1 MELRFIT
8 LVLLSALLSTTALA
22 PASGLGDLRSRT
34 SSTGGPWL
42 ARAAF
47 SSDGIAGLAADIA
60 GLPISTAALVKA
72 FDSRNDADAFVV
84 PTPLV
89 KWACERHSCTRI
101 FPTDPTLH
109 EAAQLSGAPIS
120 AKVSKAGG
128 ECCTESLRAW
138 LAALETRS
146 GRRLLDVDAYLTSA
160 PTHAKTSASLGWHI
174 DDIDVLLIMLRGR
187 KRFCV
192 AGRTLGSEVSI
203 DHCMSPGDAIFI
215 PALTFHSGGSAE
227 PEESLMISIAFAPD
241 AKEDRVITSE
251 TVDRW
256 RLVRQALLET
266 LAPPVEHGGSGSR
279 LTSHSWSWAS
289 STEGA
294 AALRGVF
301 PLGSSRAILLQ
312 PFLPPPPPKPCLSTK
327 GDSEADGEEAAAAD
341 AADAAD
347 AAEAADALTICTGN
361 RCWRNGAGRLLGA
374 ACERASGARVAV
386 RSVGCSG
393 VCPRD
398 AVSLCEGPEC
408 PGTPLALPAADEAQ
422 AGASAETAL
431 AMVQRARGGQGSRA
445 RLTMSLPDEETD
457 EEDSVALPLAKRAVA
472 LLGDALFLAWS
483 AAIQAAGLAFS
494 LGFVLNLCGFGYR
507 FTLQPPSLQIG
518 TLAGMRAENAERRFL
533 TEDFNSLFPEKH

>member
-1 MELRFIT
+1 MLRLGA
-8 LVLLSALLSTTALA
+8 LVLLYVLLPTTALA
-22 PASGLGDLRSRT
+22 PASWLADLRSRT

-42 ARAAF
+42 ATAAF
-47 SSDGIAGLAADIA
+47 SSDDIAGLAADIA

-89 KWACERHSCTRI
+89 KWACEGHSCTRI
-101 FPTDPTLH
+101 FPNNPTLH
-109 EAAQLSGAPIS
+109 EAAQLSGAAIS

-128 ECCTESLRAW
+128 ECCTESLRTW

-146 GRRLLDVDAYLTSA
+146 GRCLLDVDAYLTSA

-203 DHCMSPGDAIFI
+203 DHCMLPGDSIFI

-241 AKEDRVITSE
+241 AKKDRVITSE

-256 RLVRQALLET
+256 RLIRQALLET
-266 LAPPVEHGGSGSR
+266 LAPPVEHGGSGGR
-279 LTSHSWSWAS
+279 LASHSWSWAS

-294 AALRGVF
+294 AALRAVF
-301 PLGSSRAILLQ
+301 PRGSSRDALLE
-312 PFLPPPPPKPCLSTK
+312 PFLPPPPPEPRL
-327 GDSEADGEEAAAAD
+327 GPSEADSAAD
-341 AADAAD
+341 AT
-347 AAEAADALTICTGN
+347 DALTICTGN

-374 ACERASGARVAV
+374 ACERASGTRVAV

-398 AVSLCEGPEC
+398 AVSVCEGPEC
-408 PGTPLALPAADEAQ
+408 PGGTPLALPAKDEAQ
-422 AGASAETAL
+422 AAASAETAL
-431 AMVQRARGGQGSRA
+431 AMVQRARGGQGSRT

-457 EEDSVALPLAKRAVA
+457 VKDS
-472 LLGDALFLAWS
+472 
-483 AAIQAAGLAFS
+483 
-494 LGFVLNLCGFGYR
+494 
-507 FTLQPPSLQIG
+507 
-518 TLAGMRAENAERRFL
+518 
-533 TEDFNSLFPEKH
+533 